1 MSNASQIIITADD
14 FGLTRGIT
22 DTILETVDK
31 GPVTNVSVMPNG
43 DAFDYAIQ
51 EYLKRKE
58 KLSLSVHLNLT
69 EGKPLS
75 KPDEVPLLVGRDG
88 MFKHSVG
95 GLLFSYF
102 MSFSKK
108 KYRQQIRTELNS
120 QIRRVSDAIQENGN
134 VVSVNGHQH
143 VHMLPFVF
151 DELIALTNL
160 PPVRIP
166 HELAYV
172 PSFSAALS
180 SWRNVAGWPVLA
192 VLCARARGRVRA
204 FNAHFIGFLYSGR
217 MTLSILRS
225 ALLRITPMSSNVPLE
240 ILFHPGS
247 AADNELRSWQ
257 EGNADVGWHHSLWRE
272 KEKALLLNGSTGK
285 LLEDFKNRTLSGQA
299 MDPLKILRFLI
310 SGTLAALTHLGF
322 LYLLTEYAGVWYVF
336 SSAIGWGGGFVVSF
350 TLQKYWTFANHS
362 REFIGRQ
369 AALYFLLQ
377 GVNFI
382 VNGAALFF
390 LTDVIGLWYMLA
402 QFVVLLVLA
411 VWTYAISRRF
421 IFVSSVGDS
430 TKTP

>member
-1 MSNASQIIITADD
+1 MSNAPHLIVTADD

-22 DTILETVDK
+22 DTILETVDR
-31 GPVTNVSVMPNG
+31 GLVTNVSIMPNG
-43 DAFDYAIQ
+43 DSFDYALQ

-69 EGKPLS
+69 EGKSLS
-75 KPDEVPLLVGRDG
+75 KPDEVPLLVGGDG

-95 GLLFSYF
+95 GLWFSYF

-120 QIRRVSDAIQENGN
+120 QIRRVSDVIQENGKIA
-134 VVSVNGHQH
+134 SVNGHQH

-151 DELIALTNL
+151 DELITLTNL
-160 PPVRIP
+160 PSVRIP

-172 PSFSAALS
+172 PSLSAAMS
-180 SWRNVAGWPVLA
+180 SWRNVAGWVVLA
-192 VLCARARGRVRA
+192 VLCARARDRVRA
-204 FNAHFIGFLYSGR
+204 FSDRFIGFLYSGR
-217 MTLSILRS
+217 MTLSILRAS
-225 ALLRITPMSSNVPLE
+225 LLRITPLSSNASLE
-240 ILFHPGS
+240 ILFHPGL

-257 EGNADVGWHHSLWRE
+257 ERNADVGWHSSLWRR
-272 KEKALLLNGSTGK
+272 KEQTLLLDTSTRQ
-285 LLEDFKNRTLSGQA
+285 LLEDFKNGTLSGLA
-299 MDPLKILRFLI
+299 VDPLKILRFLT

-336 SSAIGWGGGFVVSF
+336 SSAIGWGGGFVMSF
-350 TLQKYWTFANHS
+350 TFQKYWTFADHS

-390 LTDVIGLWYMLA
+390 LTDTIGLWYMLA
-402 QFVVLLVLA
+402 QFIVLLVLA

-421 IFVSSVGDS
+421 IFVLSVS
-430 TKTP
+430 NSQKTP